1 MTPHLGHKSNVL
13 WFDDSIWPWEIFPPK
28 AEEIMSNFY
37 AAYKL
42 SLSGDD
48 LAGGNEGNLA

>member
-28 AEEIMSNFY
+28 AEEIMSKFY